1 MNDMTNS
8 LLTEHFSYTPLSLID
23 DIINSI
29 NNLIYQAISSLESG
43 LLATPP
49 ERLGFAHANSSSTIP
64 DTDEDGNVVY
74 PEAKLELENGLHQLE
89 TLLEATVDKAFDKFE
104 IYVLRNIFTVPDDL
118 LNYIRLSHHELMQN
132 LVLDPSPNAPTP
144 ETIHALRRKLNETK
158 KLNSSLKRES
168 AQNEAVISR
177 LRSIL
182 SIVHAPDV
190 AKDTNGEG
198 KAGTLLLKQEKDLD
212 LSFLTSSPAAQQLR
226 VGVDTGPSTQ
236 YTPLTTNTT
245 FILSQLPALQA
256 MLKQLR
262 PRLVTLPKSSDIMES
277 DAKFDERK
285 EYIESRIKLH
295 LERTGQLPVGANGS
309 PMIVGRKIDMAE
321 AQALESVTVGGEI
334 DKNLIYYR
342 SLRHPTGISNINIG
356 STRISTNSLLCTSL
370 SGAALRSPHVSRI
383 GHINVYSRSLA
394 SFCHPRT
401 GVPISRVHSTLTV
414 LASRRLIVDD
424 MATAISKPTSHPPKM
439 KRPPPPFVPGGVNGV
454 KPQQSSSSSSP
465 PSTSKRLPGSNQ
477 PTSSPAT
484 NGPVTNGINGSANST
499 STATN
504 NSNKSLL
511 NRPKKDA
518 QKPEDQALRSQKQP
532 GKMPTTEKDSRL
544 GKICPEPYVKTTSY
558 ILRKYSKCPPS
569 LIVHLHPT
577 HFRFEQQDGS
587 FPYNS
592 EMKVIIEHIRAG
604 TVPHDMME
612 ELLRA
617 NVRFYEG
624 CLIVKVVDHK
634 SVSAQARKSTAP
646 STNGNNTPFSIHN
659 YNEHITP
666 SAYVPYP
673 EQNQLTSEATVTKTD
688 AATGSQSDEKGK
700 VEQTGDSDS
709 SNKENESDALQKQT
723 PAKPRVFTTVL
734 HPTPRSLQAELT
746 LLATT
751 PDPRAAKQ
759 SATHSSTRPQ
769 PTSSSTAPQSPVV
782 ASNPPDR
789 GHVAKRQKM
798 LVEPQD
804 LLECESK
811 LTRALAPPL
820 FLDPVNSLEAAQ
832 DLLKYLESPLHCAPP
847 PSPKRRKRTVAELA
861 ADEAL
866 AAEEERF
873 MLIMDERLEPAT
885 SGAAGGPKSAVDD
898 TGGGAP
904 FEPRF
909 SRFKTLENIRM
920 QHEEKAKREHEIKV
934 KQEMA
939 KRQQQ
944 EQERERRRLL
954 EQRQAE
960 EHAKEEARRQHLA
973 AQQAQAQLA
982 AQQQNRHVMTHA
994 NGVSQAPQSS
1004 PVVRNQTPLNA
1015 SSPLVGNT
1023 MVTQAGVPMSMTSSA
1038 QGAGSPQRPPS
1049 ALQHGHPNMMSHPM
1063 APSRSQQGQS
1073 RHGTP
1078 QMTQGTPAMSHAT
1091 PIMRNVTPTQRLSH
1105 GSPSQSTMAPT
1116 PVMSQAMMNTPQMG
1130 GGMGL
1135 TPQQQQMILQRQQ
1148 LLAQHGQ
1155 LGPAQFTPQQLAQL
1169 QANAH
1174 AQQNIQSHQQQMMQA
1189 QQQNHQAQQQKLG
1202 NQQTYQASLLRN
1214 QWTQMQMAQQQQQT
1228 QGQQPQTQQSQVHQ
1242 GSPQMTPQQ
1251 QQQMMMAAAAQA
1263 NAGHMPQNFQ
1273 GVNMA
1278 QRYSQLY
1285 QQRLLRLRQEMST
1298 RFMAQYG
1305 PPTQYPPHIAQ
1316 QYSIGLERSAKAWV
1330 QEIIRRER
1338 EAAQQ
1343 QRASQVAAVQAQV
1356 MQQQQQQNM
1365 MHNAMGK

>member
-1 MNDMTNS
+1 
-8 LLTEHFSYTPLSLID
+8 
-23 DIINSI
+23 
-29 NNLIYQAISSLESG
+29 
-43 LLATPP
+43 
-49 ERLGFAHANSSSTIP
+49 
-64 DTDEDGNVVY
+64 
-74 PEAKLELENGLHQLE
+74 
-89 TLLEATVDKAFDKFE
+89 
-104 IYVLRNIFTVPDDL
+104 
-118 LNYIRLSHHELMQN
+118 
-132 LVLDPSPNAPTP
+132 
-144 ETIHALRRKLNETK
+144 
-158 KLNSSLKRES
+158 
-168 AQNEAVISR
+168 
-177 LRSIL
+177 
-182 SIVHAPDV
+182 
-190 AKDTNGEG
+190 
-198 KAGTLLLKQEKDLD
+198 
-212 LSFLTSSPAAQQLR
+212 
-226 VGVDTGPSTQ
+226 
-236 YTPLTTNTT
+236 
-245 FILSQLPALQA
+245 
-256 MLKQLR
+256 
-262 PRLVTLPKSSDIMES
+262 
-277 DAKFDERK
+277 
-285 EYIESRIKLH
+285 
-295 LERTGQLPVGANGS
+295 
-309 PMIVGRKIDMAE
+309 
-321 AQALESVTVGGEI
+321 
-334 DKNLIYYR
+334 
-342 SLRHPTGISNINIG
+342 
-356 STRISTNSLLCTSL
+356 
-370 SGAALRSPHVSRI
+370 
-383 GHINVYSRSLA
+383 
-394 SFCHPRT
+394 
-401 GVPISRVHSTLTV
+401 
-414 LASRRLIVDD
+414 
-424 MATAISKPTSHPPKM
+424 MATAISKPTSHTPKM

-484 NGPVTNGINGSANST
+484 NGLVTNGINGSANSNST
-499 STATN
+499 STN
-504 NSNKSLL
+504 NSNRGLL

-518 QKPEDQALRSQKQP
+518 QKP
-532 GKMPTTEKDSRL
+532 GIRL
-544 GKICPEPYVKTTSY
+544 KTTSY

-592 EMKVIIEHIRAG
+592 EMKVVIEHIRAG

-673 EQNQLTSEATVTKTD
+673 KQNQLASEAAVTKTD
-688 AATGSQSDEKGK
+688 AAAGSQSDEKGK
-700 VEQTGDSDS
+700 GEQTGDSDS

-734 HPTPRSLQAELT
+734 HPTPHSLQAELT

-769 PTSSSTAPQSPVV
+769 PSSSTAPQSPVV

-789 GHVAKRQKM
+789 GHAAKRQKM

-909 SRFKTLENIRM
+909 SRFKTLESIRM
-920 QHEEKAKREHEIKV
+920 QHEEKAKREHEVKV

-982 AQQQNRHVMTHA
+982 AQQQNRHVMTQA

-1015 SSPLVGNT
+1015 SSPLVGST
-1023 MVTQAGVPMSMTSSA
+1023 MVTQAGCRKPTA
-1038 QGAGSPQRPPS
+1038 TPS

-1091 PIMRNVTPTQRLSH
+1091 PIMRNVTPTQRMSH

-1214 QWTQMQMAQQQQQT
+1214 QWTQMQMAQQQQT
-1228 QGQQPQTQQSQVHQ
+1228 QGQQPQAQQGQVHQ